1 MSHAVPTPQY
11 RRVLRV
17 FLSSP
22 GDVTDERALAR
33 HLLKDELPYEAF
45 LRGRVM
51 FEPVSWDDPAAPV
64 PMQADRTPQETV
76 NRSRPRPSECD
87 FVVIILWSRLG
98 TPLPEEHCKADGGRY
113 LSGTEWEYEDALKAT
128 PRPNILVY
136 RRMETPMM
144 AVNDPAKDEKAEQ
157 WERLERFFS
166 RFKNPDGSLQGGVTE
181 YQTPSM
187 FADRLKSDLRELV
200 AEMEPQ
206 PSHFSKLDGMI
217 SPETAGAETWPGS
230 PYPGLRAFKPDLVLL
245 SAGFDA
251 YMDDPL
257 GGMRVTADCFGRLT
271 ASLAAIADECC
282 QGRLVAV
289 TEGGYDLKGLADCLR
304 ATIGAL
310 DTRAPATSGARG
322 DDTPRADAT
331 IRAVRPH
338 LAKYWRL

>member
-1 MSHAVPTPQY
+1 MSHAVPTSQY
-11 RRVLRV
+11 RRVFRV

-45 LRGRVM
+45 LRGQVM

-230 PYPGLRAFKPDLVLL
+230 PYPGLRAFKPDEGPIFVGRGREGRCLDRPVARSYPAVLGCGRRL
-245 SAGFDA
+245 RDRQIIAHPRRPDPAPSRRRHRGQPEMACRYLHAGGCGRKSLPGIGIRTGSSA
-251 YMDDPL
+251 
-257 GGMRVTADCFGRLT
+257 ADTG
-271 ASLAAIADECC
+271 
-282 QGRLVAV
+282 
-289 TEGGYDLKGLADCLR
+289 
-304 ATIGAL
+304 
-310 DTRAPATSGARG
+310 P
-322 DDTPRADAT
+322 
-331 IRAVRPH
+331 
-338 LAKYWRL
+338 